1 MQFLDF
7 FSQYIQYGFKSSED
21 VVDSALKT
29 MELEELR
36 ASKANLEALIA
47 SILRIH
53 KEGGEMPEILYE
65 MFPIAPEVKEDT
77 DGQQTV

>member
-7 FSQYIQYGFKSSED
+7 FDQYIQYGFRTSDD
-21 VVDSALKT
+21 VIDSALKT

-36 ASKANLEALIA
+36 ASKANLEALIT

-65 MFPIAPEVKEDT
+65 MFPITEEPRENKEDT
-77 DGQQTV
+77 NG